1 MWCITITLSSY
12 AATMK
17 VRDDVEIDYGL
28 VSDANFSTK
37 GRVVT
42 DHKVR
47 FIYQALQEFY
57 SETSL
62 YL

>member
-1 MWCITITLSSY
+1 
-12 AATMK
+12 MK

-47 FIYQALQEFY
+47 FIYQALQGCWKFY